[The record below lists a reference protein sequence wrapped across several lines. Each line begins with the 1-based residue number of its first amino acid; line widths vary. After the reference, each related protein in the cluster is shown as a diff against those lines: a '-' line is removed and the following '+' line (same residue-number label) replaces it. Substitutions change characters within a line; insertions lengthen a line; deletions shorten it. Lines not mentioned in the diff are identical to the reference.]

1 MTSEDYLKEHG
12 LKKTFL
18 QGKGITWTDAK
29 LVIPVL
35 DASGTLL
42 FNKYRHFSGDAK
54 FSFDKGASASLY
66 NVQLLEKS
74 DTVFIVEGEPDALRL
89 EQDGFV
95 AVCTTNGATHFK
107 EEWKDLF
114 IGKKVYILYDNDK
127 AGKLGRDLV
136 KKYIPRATDLFLPNE
151 YNDVC
156 EYFQEHSKSDFEELI
171 IVQVKRDT
179 LSYIELCAVFEKWLL
194 IADQNV
200 IRILLASLIAHHFET
215 DPLWFFFVAPSSGSK
230 TEIITTVSDLDF
242 TYLLSDLTPQTLVSG
257 MPIKKDHD
265 PSLLSQLSNHVLVM
279 KDFTTVLSMRH
290 EDKGMI
296 LAQLREVYDGHYKKT
311 FGTGKTVDWKGR
323 LTLIAGVTTII
334 DMHSMVFQTMGERFL
349 MYRIPQAN
357 DMEVAER
364 ALSNYGHEK
373 EMREELKAAVSKY
386 FYSLHI
392 PAVSDIELPT
402 DILKALSAISSWV
415 VRVRSGV
422 IRDGFKKELIFI
434 PAPEAPA
441 RLAKQLGTLIKALAV
456 LAGRTS
462 VTWDDYYMVLKVA
475 FDVIPSNRMK
485 HLIALCGETH
495 MTSTTHIA
503 QKTDYSRAGSNIIL
517 EDLSALNIVKV
528 KRGGSGQANIW
539 GLSRETY
546 EYFKHILPVKP
557 DNIESIFPED
567 SPYYP
572 LIVEILHG
580 KELQAEVKEE
590 EEQPSLEEIDDLF
603 PDIR

>member
-1 MTSEDYLKEHG
+1 MTSDEYISQHG

-18 QGKGITWTDAK
+18 QTKGITWTDNK
-29 LVIPVL
+29 IIIPVL

-42 FNKYRHFSGDAK
+42 FNKYRHLTGDAK
-54 FSFDKGASASLY
+54 FSFDKGSTASLY
-66 NVQLLEKS
+66 NAQLLEKS
-74 DTVFIVEGEPDALRL
+74 DVVFIVEGEPDALRL

-107 EEWKDLF
+107 EEWKELF
-114 IGKKVYILYDNDK
+114 VGKKVYILYDNDK

-136 KKYIPRATDLFLPNE
+136 SKYIPRATHLFLPTE
-151 YNDVC
+151 FNDVC
-156 EYFQEHSKSDFEELI
+156 EYFQEHTKSDFESLI
-171 IVQVKRDT
+171 EIQVKRDT

-215 DPLWFFFVAPSSGSK
+215 DPLWIFFVAPSSGSK

-257 MPIKKDHD
+257 MPTKKDHD
-265 PSLLSQLSNHVLVM
+265 PSLLSQLKNHVLVM

-296 LAQLREVYDGHYKKT
+296 LAQLREIYDGHYKKT
-311 FGTGKTVDWKGR
+311 FGTGKTVDWHGR

-349 MYRIPQAN
+349 MYRIPQAK
-357 DMEVAER
+357 DVDVAKR

-373 EMREELKAAVSKY
+373 EMREELKSAVSKY

-392 PAVSDIELPT
+392 PSVSDIELPQ
-402 DILKALSAISSWV
+402 DIIDSLSTVASWV
-415 VRVRSGV
+415 VRARSGI
-422 IRDGFKKELIFI
+422 IRDGFKKELVFKPI
-434 PAPEAPA
+434 PEAPA
-441 RLAKQLGTLIKALAV
+441 RFAKQLGTLAKALAV
-456 LAGRTS
+456 LAGRTV
-462 VTWDDYYMVLKVA
+462 VTLDDYYMVLKVA
-475 FDVIPSNRMK
+475 FDVIPSNRTE
-485 HLIALCGETH
+485 HLLALCGETH

-503 QKTDYSRAGSNIIL
+503 QKTSYSRPGSNVIL
-517 EDLSALNIVKV
+517 EDLTALNIVKV

-546 EYFKHILPVKP
+546 TYFKDFLPKKAI
-557 DNIESIFPED
+557 NIESIFPED

-572 LIVEILHG
+572 LIVEIQKG
-580 KELQAEVKEE
+580 KELQSEAEEVTPDE
-590 EEQPSLEEIDDLF
+590 LDDLF